1 MGIERVQ
8 GPIGEIAVTEVFSPQ
23 DAFKEVLKTV
33 FEVAPMYGYKKSG
46 KLIKKI
52 ANGNAVIA
60 EFQGSRDSTKYC
72 VKFTL
77 NLSVV
82 SGEMLKIDGLKY
94 PFGKTLKTANA
105 HDGHLELR
113 IGHIVYGHDKWWEI
127 DKTTDIEKLISEL
140 REAIYHKAIPY
151 MENFFRN
158 EDLFELWV
166 SNGFHGLTLTM
177 RDKYIEAMKKII
189 DEISQ

>member
-1 MGIERVQ
+1 M
-8 GPIGEIAVTEVFSPQ
+8 TEVFSPQ
-23 DAFKEVLKTV
+23 AAFKDVLKSV
-33 FEVAPMYGYKKSG
+33 FEIAPTYGYKKSG

-52 ANGNAVIA
+52 ANGNAVVA

-82 SGEMLKIDGLKY
+82 SGEMLKVEGLKY

-113 IGHIVYGHDKWWEI
+113 IGQIVYGHDKWWEI
-127 DKTTDIEKLISEL
+127 DKATDIDKLISEL

-151 MENFFRN
+151 MEKFLRN
-158 EDLFELWV
+158 EDLLELWV
-166 SNGFHGLTLTM
+166 SNGFHGLTAM
-177 RDKYIEAMKKII
+177 MHDKYIEAMTKIVS
-189 DEISQ
+189 EGS